1 MLRRS
6 FLSAMAAGAA
16 AMSPLRSLMAC
27 DGSPSPVLWVHV
39 QGGGGWDQALF
50 CDPKP
55 SVRMNATAAEREVRM
70 AGNIPYLA
78 FADLGAPASAGF
90 FARNHSRLL
99 VFNGV
104 DTATNNHQ
112 TGQTYSSSGASVP
125 EYPCWGAQV
134 AAVYGCGRPLAFL
147 SFGGYDRTGA
157 LLAPSR
163 VPLQSAPLIRHL
175 GSPTLDENDHPYL
188 LPSSVSLIE
197 AAHRRRLA
205 RLRERLR
212 LPTQRA
218 GIDALI
224 EGRESQSRLSALT
237 FPSYDPTVTSTAQE
251 FRVAL
256 SAFQAGL
263 TASVVTEV
271 GGFDSHSSN
280 ETDQRTALGNLFS
293 LLTSMM
299 DLSEAAR
306 VPCVVLATSDFGRT
320 PRYTGAGTDHHP
332 VSSMMVLQNSLAR
345 AMNLGLPSDR
355 VIGATTDGDASRALR
370 AVRINPRTFARDD
383 AGITV
388 TPGHVLRAMR
398 RAARLASAPR
408 LASFPLAV
416 DRDLELG
423 G

>member
-1 MLRRS
+1 MNRRG
-6 FLSAMAAGAA
+6 FLGAMAAGAA
-16 AMSPLRSLMAC
+16 AMSPLRALLAC
-27 DGSPSPVLWVHV
+27 DDAPSPVLWAHV

-55 SVRMNATAAEREVRM
+55 SVRGNATAAEREVRM

-78 FADLGAPASAGF
+78 FADLGGPASAGF
-90 FARNHSRLL
+90 FARNHARLL

-125 EYPCWGAQV
+125 EYPCWCAQV
-134 AAVYGCGRPLAFL
+134 AAVYGCGRPMPFL
-147 SFGGYDRTGA
+147 SFGGYDRSGGM
-157 LLAPSR
+157 LAPSR
-163 VPLQSAPLIRHL
+163 VPLQSAPLIRRL
-175 GSPTLDENDHPYL
+175 GAPSLDGDGRPYL
-188 LPSSVSLIE
+188 LPSSVTLIE
-197 AAHRRRLA
+197 DAHRRRLE
-205 RLRERLR
+205 RLRSRLR

-218 GIDALI
+218 GLDALL
-224 EGRESQSRLSALT
+224 EARGSQGRISSLT
-237 FPSYDPTVTSTAQE
+237 FPSYDPAVTSTVRE
-251 FRVAL
+251 FQLAL
-256 SAFQAGL
+256 SAFQAEL
-263 TASVVTEV
+263 TASVATEV

-280 ETDQRTALGNLFS
+280 ESDQRTALGNLFTM
-293 LLTSMM
+293 LTAMM

-345 AMNLGLPSDR
+345 AMPLGLPSDR
-355 VIGATTDGDASRALR
+355 VIGASTDGDAARALR
-370 AVRINPRTFARDD
+370 AVKINPRSFAPDD
-383 AGITV
+383 TGITL

-398 RAARLASAPR
+398 RAARIASAPR
-408 LASFPLAV
+408 LSAFPLAV
-416 DRDLELG
+416 PRDLELG

>member
-1 MLRRS
+1 MHRRS
-6 FLSAMAAGAA
+6 FLGAMAAGAA
-16 AMSPLRSLMAC
+16 ALTPLRSLMAC
-27 DGSPSPVLWVHV
+27 DGPPSPVLWAHV

-55 SVRMNATAAEREVRM
+55 SVRANATAAEREVRM

-78 FADLGAPASAGF
+78 FADLGGPASAGF
-90 FARNHSRLL
+90 FARNHARLL

-134 AAVYGCGRPLAFL
+134 AAVYGCGRPIAFL
-147 SFGGYDRTGA
+147 SFGGYDRTGGM
-157 LLAPSR
+157 LAPSR
-163 VPLQSAPLIRHL
+163 VPLQSASLIRHL
-175 GSPTLDENDHPYL
+175 GSPSLDENDRAYL
-188 LPSSVSLIE
+188 LPSSVTLIE

-205 RLRERLR
+205 RLRDRLR

-218 GIDALI
+218 GLDALI
-224 EGRESQSRLSALT
+224 EARESQSRLSMLT
-237 FPSYDPTVTSTAQE
+237 FPGYDAAVSPTVRE
-251 FRVAL
+251 FQVAL

-263 TASVVTEV
+263 TASVATEI

-280 ETDQRTALGNLFS
+280 ETDQRTALTSLFS
-293 LLTSMM
+293 LLTAMM

-332 VSSMMVLQNSLAR
+332 VSSMMVLQNAQAR
-345 AMNLGLPSDR
+345 ALNLGLPSDR
-355 VIGATTDGDASRALR
+355 VIGATTDGDATRALR
-370 AVRINPRTFARDD
+370 PARVNPRTFARDD
-383 AGITV
+383 AGV
-388 TPGHVLRAMR
+388 VMTPGHVLRAMR
-398 RAARLASAPR
+398 RAARIASATR
-408 LASFPLAV
+408 LAGFPLAV